1 MPIILILRPLEWF
14 GIVGAEL
21 KRVVSLGQFMMMDGT
36 VRSEQVDAQQED
48 LHELAELCEE
58 LRPDS
63 LYARYANKKVFRHEE
78 DFWAT
83 KEKAVRQHVKLM
95 ADKRIIKTVNLA
107 DKLDM
112 LQQLVEE
119 EQLSPSEYY
128 NMVQASKPK
137 QRKRAVGKLK
147 NAKQEESEW

>member
-1 MPIILILRPLEWF
+1 M
-14 GIVGAEL
+14 GAEL
-21 KRVVSLGQFMMMDGT
+21 KRVVSLGQFMMVDGT
-36 VRSEQVDAQQED
+36 VRSEQVDARQED

-83 KEKAVRQHVKLM
+83 KEKTVRQYVKLM

-128 NMVQASKPK
+128 KMVQAERSLR
-137 QRKRAVGKLK
+137 QA
-147 NAKQEESEW
+147 A

>member
-21 KRVVSLGQFMMMDGT
+21 KRVVSLGQYMMVDGT
-36 VRSEQVDAQQED
+36 VRSAQVDIQQED
-48 LHELAELCEE
+48 LYELAELCEE

-83 KEKAVRQHVKLM
+83 KEKRVKTHVNEMK
-95 ADKRIIKTVNLA
+95 KYGPIIKYFN
-107 DKLDM
+107 
-112 LQQLVEE
+112 
-119 EQLSPSEYY
+119 S
-128 NMVQASKPK
+128 
-137 QRKRAVGKLK
+137 
-147 NAKQEESEW
+147 NAKFR